1 MNPEEPKKIRV
12 RDNLSTIQVNDE
24 QKQVIDAAFK
34 LFQDQEG
41 SQTKGMFL
49 ETLARHYL
57 GDDFFSDAPPR
68 IVPKPKPVVIQ
79 NPQIPL
85 S

>member
-1 MNPEEPKKIRV
+1 MNPIEPKKIRV
-12 RDNLSTIQVNDE
+12 RDNLSTIQVNDQ
-24 QKQVIDAAFK
+24 QKQIIDAAFK

-57 GDDFFSDAPPR
+57 GDDFFTDVPPQ
-68 IVPKPKPVVIQ
+68 IQQKPKPVVIE
-79 NPQIPL
+79 NPL
-85 S
+85 LG

>member
-1 MNPEEPKKIRV
+1 MNPEPKKIRV
-12 RDNLSTIQVNDE
+12 RDNLSTIQVNDQ
-24 QKQVIDAAFK
+24 QKMVIDAAFR

-57 GDDFFSDAPPR
+57 GDDFTTSAPPR
-68 IVPKPKPVVIQ
+68 VQPKRPVVIE
-79 NPQIPL
+79 NPLI
-85 S
+85 

>member
-1 MNPEEPKKIRV
+1 MEDPRL
-12 RDNLSTIQVNDE
+12 NLSTIQVNDQ
-24 QKQVIDAAFK
+24 QKMVIDAAFR

-57 GDDFFSDAPPR
+57 GDDFFTNAPPR
-68 IVPKPKPVVIQ
+68 IQQKPKPVIIE
-79 NPQIPL
+79 NPNL
-85 S
+85 LG